1 MEEKQKKTL
10 GIVIIFI
17 GLAMLLFTFYLSFSY
32 LNSPYPKASPVK
44 VQQPSGNTGQPD
56 INAAMS
62 QALAPFFDSMIP
74 LAYSTSYLFIM
85 GLVGFWVMG
94 RGIQMV
100 K

>member
-10 GIVIIFI
+10 GLAIIFI
-17 GLAMLLFTFYLSFSY
+17 GLALLLFTFYLSYSY
-32 LNSPYPKASPVK
+32 LNSPYPTAAPVK
-44 VQQPSGNTGQPD
+44 VQPQAGNPGQPD